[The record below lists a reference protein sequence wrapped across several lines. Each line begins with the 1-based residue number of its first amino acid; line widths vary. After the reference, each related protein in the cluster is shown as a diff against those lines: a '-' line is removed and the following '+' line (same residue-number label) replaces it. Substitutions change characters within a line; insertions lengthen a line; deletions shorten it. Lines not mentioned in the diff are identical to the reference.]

1 MPKATRRLYATAI
14 GLSVAA
20 HAVVLTVLALH
31 APKLTRP
38 YELAGPPE
46 PVIPVLIMPR
56 TPPAPPGAE
65 KPPPIRLHRRQ
76 LRRGAAPHPPVEP
89 FVPPPSIPT
98 PKPQPRPSGPPRYSV
113 QPSPGTQL
121 STTLRGGLVGCA
133 NPSLLSRSERERCQE
148 KFGRGAAGVP
158 ANGPRGDPALDRA
171 AAARERSYIYKRTTP
186 RPGSAAGPPGRGAED
201 IARGA
206 GSDNPTLRIPF

>member
-1 MPKATRRLYATAI
+1 MPKARRRLYATAI

-20 HAVVLTVLALH
+20 HAVVLTVLAFH

-38 YELAGPPE
+38 YEQAGPPE
-46 PVIPVLIMPR
+46 PVIPVLIRPR

-76 LRRGAAPHPPVEP
+76 LRRGAVPQPPVEP
-89 FVPPPSIPT
+89 FVAPPTLPA
-98 PKPQPRPSGPPRYSV
+98 PKPKPRPSGPPRYTV

-121 STTLRGGLVGCA
+121 STTLRGSLVGCA

-148 KFGRGAAGVP
+148 RLGRGAAQAP
-158 ANGPRGDPALDRA
+158 PLAPLGDPALDRA
-171 AAARERSYIYKRTTP
+171 AAARERNYEYKRSTP
-186 RPGSAAGPPGRGAED
+186 RPAPATGGPGRSAED
-201 IARGA
+201 IARSA
-206 GSDNPTLRIPF
+206 GSDSPGLRIPF

>member
-1 MPKATRRLYATAI
+1 MPKARRRLSATAI

-20 HAVVLTVLALH
+20 HAVVLTLLALH
-31 APKLTRP
+31 APKLAKP
-38 YELAGPPE
+38 YEEAGPPE

-76 LRRGAAPHPPVEP
+76 LRRGPAPAPPVEP
-89 FVPPPSIPT
+89 FVAPPTIPT
-98 PKPQPRPSGPPRYSV
+98 PKPPPRPGPPPRYTV

-121 STTLRGGLVGCA
+121 STTLRGSLVGCA

-148 KFGRGAAGVP
+148 KLGRGVGEVP
-158 ANGPRGDPALDRA
+158 ALPPPSDPAFDRA
-171 AAARERSYIYKRTTP
+171 AAAKDASRRAREAGVPVGTAGAFGDSGAGYRAPTAEPPP
-186 RPGSAAGPPGRGAED
+186 RPP
-201 IARGA
+201 
-206 GSDNPTLRIPF
+206 LRP